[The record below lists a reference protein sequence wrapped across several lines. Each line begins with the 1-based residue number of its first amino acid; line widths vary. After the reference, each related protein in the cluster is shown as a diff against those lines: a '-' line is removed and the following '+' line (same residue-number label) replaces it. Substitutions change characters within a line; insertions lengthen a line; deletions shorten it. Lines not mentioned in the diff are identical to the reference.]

1 MDNILDEV
9 EQEQPEFY
17 TDKELLLKVWTEP
30 KKVFKYI
37 NDTKYDKH
45 VLKLLVLAG
54 ISSSFGNAV
63 ERSWGD
69 DLSLTAIIGICL
81 IIGGL
86 FGWIS
91 YYVYA
96 ALVSWTG
103 NWLGGKGD
111 TDSILRVIA
120 YGIIP
125 YLFALVLLIPQIA
138 LYGVDLF
145 TAEGGNFEGELVD
158 TEYVLLGTLV
168 IEFLLA
174 LVSIV
179 FCVIGVSEVQKLGI
193 GKTIINMILPVILIL
208 ISIFFLLG
216 ILT

>member
-125 YLFALVLLIPQIA
+125 SLFALVLLIPQIA